1 MHVHIVGAGPT
12 GMALAWELLTSGA
25 QHAVTLYDRKPS
37 AGGSWWEPSMDA
49 RDLHSHRIVF
59 DRAYVNT
66 RDLFEEM
73 GIAWDDVFALSDAD
87 MYSAILPLLEAK
99 DYFKLLALG
108 VKVLASPEKH
118 RRMTLEQA
126 CKPLGLSEGASSL
139 LASLPLAMDGVAW
152 DVMTAYE
159 FVKSFDYVALSKQ
172 YTQKVNG
179 KVMCDA
185 MQRALEEKGATFRF
199 GVTLKDV
206 EYFKEGFIAHFDEGE
221 PLKEGLLVLC
231 VDHSPALDLIKN
243 NWGPTADKKIR
254 SSTYGCIN
262 VLLEYEKEV
271 DFDVNYFY
279 DVVHTEWNII
289 PALLDDK
296 KTISVVI
303 PNLTEEIL
311 TTPPDA
317 LVHEVIRQYDPM
329 RKPQGARIAWGAD
342 WDYTKKRWRFTQS
355 SGALSKWGQ
364 LPFFGESKK
373 VALVGMMSEHN
384 TPYASIETAVEVA
397 RSFAHVQFGTRRPRT
412 PLLLTHIIFL
422 ILIVLVSVLI
432 SRAR

>member
-1 MHVHIVGAGPT
+1 MRVHIVGAGPT
-12 GMALAWELLTSGA
+12 GMALAWEILTSTD
-25 QHAVTLYDRKPS
+25 HAVTLYDRKPS
-37 AGGSWWEPSMDA
+37 AGGSWWEPSLER

-66 RDLFEEM
+66 RDLFAEM

-87 MYSAILPLLEAK
+87 MYGAITPLLGAS
-99 DYFKLLALG
+99 DYFKLLGLAF
-108 VKVLASPEKH
+108 KVLTSPEKH
-118 RRMTLEQA
+118 RGVTLKEA
-126 CKPLGLSEGASSL
+126 AAPLGLSEGATSL
-139 LASLPLAMDGVAW
+139 LESLPLAMDGVPW

-185 MQRALEEKGATFRF
+185 MQRALEARGATFRF
-199 GVTLKDV
+199 GTTLREV
-206 EYFKEGFIAHFDEGE
+206 EYFDDAFIAHFDEGD
-221 PLKEGLLVLC
+221 PVKDGLLVLC
-231 VDHSPALDLIKN
+231 VDHSPALDLIKD
-243 NWGPTADKKIR
+243 NWGARADKKIR

-262 VLLEYEKEV
+262 VLLEYDRAV
-271 DFDVNYFY
+271 DWEVNYFN
-279 DVVHTEWNII
+279 DVVDTEWKLI
-289 PALLDDK
+289 PALVDE
-296 KTISVVI
+296 KTVAVVI

-317 LVHEVIRQYDPM
+317 LVAEVARQFNPP
-329 RKPQGARIAWGAD
+329 RAPKRVRIAWGAD
-342 WDYTKKRWRFTQS
+342 WDYTKRRWRFSQS

-364 LPFFGESKK
+364 VPFFGRSRA

-397 RSFAHVQFGTRRPRT
+397 RSFARVRFGTRRPLA
-412 PLLLTHIIFL
+412 PLLLTHVILL
-422 ILIVLVSVLI
+422 ILIVLVSVFM
-432 SRAR
+432 RRRR